1 MCDISVIVPVYNGEK
16 YIEKCLESITNQT
29 LKNIEII
36 CVNDGSTDNTL
47 SILEKYSTQD
57 KRIKVISIENRGQG
71 HARNIALNESNGE
84 YISFVDADDWI
95 EKETYEQLYNKAK
108 SDDLD
113 LVFFQMIN
121 YIDTS
126 GKLVET
132 DLYNHKCFED
142 NNITETSV
150 FNYNDTQQFLFEI
163 PVCPVSK
170 IYKKDFLKFNRLEFP
185 EGMLFEDNSFFY
197 ESYFKCKRAG
207 FIKKHFYYRRRH
219 DDSVT
224 QTFDM
229 RKYDIIKAVN
239 DTLNV
244 FIQNAQFSNYEYDV
258 INHTFSML
266 VEWFNKSPLYL
277 KHDFYIKIK
286 KEFYGFNKLANNF
299 NEWLNE
305 KNSLIFNLMQKNEYY
320 LDFLTDYKLNKTNYS
335 IYSGKANYN
344 PDSSEYKKYK
354 RECMNKYKLS
364 VVIPIYNN
372 NTLIHRTLMSIE
384 NQTIGLDNIE
394 VLLVDDA
401 SSDNTLEVINGY
413 ADKHDNFKSI
423 SIENG
428 TGSPG
433 TPRNIGLLEST
444 SDYIIFIDHD
454 DFFEINSLKKL
465 YECISEKDYDFV
477 YGTYASVDNGIPT
490 KIIYPNE
497 KHGAFKDIHENKRS
511 IAFPPPS
518 IWTKLF
524 KREFLLNNN
533 IKFPT
538 ILGEDAI
545 FVSKALLCANGVEY
559 LWDSLIC
566 YHCLDNNSYTNNIS
580 YKYLSEGFASEQY
593 MYDFYNSYDEDYY
606 KIRGEGILDFYLK
619 QFYKSNLN
627 KNELEKIFP
636 AVYTFTSRINS
647 LGLKPHVN
655 EVNKNLFNLIL
666 EKDINSIMDLKKIN
680 RNKPTKKAKI
690 KNLLKKFAIKI
701 QK

>member
-1 MCDISVIVPVYNGEK
+1 MCDISIIVPVYNGEK
-16 YIEKCLESITNQT
+16 YIEKCLESLTNQT

-36 CVNDGSTDNTL
+36 CVNDGSTDSTL
-47 SILEKYSTQD
+47 SILEKYSNKD
-57 KRIKVISIENRGQG
+57 NRVKVMSIENNGQG

-95 EKETYEQLYNKAK
+95 EKQTYELLYDKAK

-113 LVFFQMIN
+113 LIFFQMIN
-121 YIDTS
+121 YMDTS

-132 DLYNHKCFED
+132 DLYNHKCFDD

-150 FNYNDTQQFLFEI
+150 FNNNDTQQFLFEI

-170 IYKKDFLKFNRLEFP
+170 IYKKDFLNSNNLRFP

-197 ESYFKCKRAG
+197 EAYFKCERAG

-224 QTFDM
+224 QTFDV
-229 RKYDIIKAVN
+229 RKYDIIKAAN
-239 DTLNV
+239 DILDV
-244 FIQNAQFSNYEYDV
+244 FIQNNQFNNYKYDV

-266 VEWFNKSPLYL
+266 YEWFTRSPLYL
-277 KHDFYIKIK
+277 RHEFYIEIK
-286 KEFYGFNKLANNF
+286 KNFYGFNKLT
-299 NEWLNE
+299 NEFEECLKE
-305 KNSLIFNLMQKNEYY
+305 KNAIIFNHMQKNEYY

-335 IYSGKANYN
+335 IYDGKTNYN
-344 PDSSEYKKYK
+344 PNSSEYKQYK
-354 RECMNKYKLS
+354 QESKNKYKLS

-372 NTLIHRTLMSIE
+372 DTLIHRTLMSIE
-384 NQTIGLDNIE
+384 NQTIGLNNIE

-401 SSDNTLEVINGY
+401 SNDNTLEVINEY
-413 ADKHDNFKSI
+413 AEKYDNFKSI

-444 SDYIIFIDHD
+444 SEYVIFIDHD
-454 DFFEINSLKKL
+454 DFFEIDSLKKL
-465 YECISEKDYDFV
+465 YECISKEDYDFV
-477 YGTYASVDNGIPT
+477 YGTYASVDNGLPT

-497 KHGAFKDIHENKRS
+497 KHGTFKSIHENKRS

-524 KREFLLNNN
+524 KREFLLDNN

-545 FVSKALLCANGVEY
+545 FVSKALLSAGGVEY

-566 YHCLDNNSYTNNIS
+566 YHCLDDNSYTNNIS

-593 MYDFYNSYDEDYY
+593 MYDFYNTYDEDYY

-627 KNELEKIFP
+627 ENEINNIFP
-636 AVYTFTSRINS
+636 ALYEFISRLNT

-655 EVNKNLFNLIL
+655 ELNKKLFNLIL
-666 EKDINSIMDLKKIN
+666 EKDIESIMELKKIN

-690 KNLLKKFAIKI
+690 KNLLKKVVRKI

>member
-16 YIEKCLESITNQT
+16 YIGKCLKSLINQT

-47 SILEKYSTQD
+47 SILEKYSKLD
-57 KRIKVISIENRGQG
+57 SRIKIITTENKGQG
-71 HARNIALNESNGE
+71 HARNIALNESNGN

-95 EKETYEQLYNKAK
+95 EKQTYELLYNKAK
-108 SDDLD
+108 SENLD
-113 LVFFQMIN
+113 ILFFQMIN
-121 YIDTS
+121 YIDAT

-132 DLYNHKCFED
+132 NLYNHECFEAND
-142 NNITETSV
+142 ITKTSV
-150 FNYNDTQQFLFEI
+150 FNYEDTKQFLFEI

-170 IYKKDFLKFNRLEFP
+170 IYRKEFLNSNHLRFP
-185 EGMLFEDNSFFY
+185 EGMLFEDNPFFY
-197 ESYFKCKRAG
+197 ESYFNCKRAG
-207 FIKKHFYYRRRH
+207 FLKKHLYYRRRH

-224 QTFDM
+224 QTFDA
-229 RKYDIIKAVN
+229 RKYDIIKAAN
-239 DTLNV
+239 DILKV
-244 FIQNAQFSNYEYDV
+244 FIQNNQFNDYKLDV

-266 VEWFNKSPLYL
+266 IEWFTRSPLYL
-277 KHDFYIKIK
+277 RHDFYILIK
-286 KEFYGFNKLANNF
+286 KNFYGFNDLKTEF
-299 NEWLNE
+299 EECLNDE
-305 KNSLIFNLMQKNEYY
+305 NSIIFNLMGKNEYY

-335 IYSGKANYN
+335 IYDGKTNYN
-344 PDSSEYKKYK
+344 PNSLEYKKYK
-354 RECMNKYKLS
+354 QECVNKYTLS

-372 NTLIHRTLMSIE
+372 DTLIHRTLMSIE
-384 NQTIGLDNIE
+384 NQTIGLNNIE

-401 SSDNTLEVINGY
+401 SNDNTLDVINEY
-413 ADKHDNFKSI
+413 VNRYDNFKSI

-444 SDYIIFIDHD
+444 SEYIIFIDHD
-454 DFFEINSLKKL
+454 DFFEIKSLEKL
-465 YECISEKDYDFV
+465 CDCISKNDYDFV
-477 YGTYASVDNGIPT
+477 YGTYASVDSEIPT

-497 KHGAFKDIHENKRS
+497 KHGAFKNIHENKRS

-524 KREFLLNNN
+524 KRQFLIENN

-545 FVSKALLCANGVEY
+545 FVSKALLCADGIEY

-566 YHCLDNNSYTNNIS
+566 YHCLDDKSYTNNIS

-606 KIRGEGILDFYLK
+606 KIRGEGILDFYLR

-627 KNELEKIFP
+627 KNELNNIFP
-636 AVYTFTSRINS
+636 ALYNFTSRINS
-647 LGLKPHVN
+647 MGLKPHVT
-655 EVNKNLFNLIL
+655 ELNKTLFDLIL
-666 EKDINSIMDLKKIN
+666 EKDIDSIMKLKKID
-680 RNKPTKKAKI
+680 PGEQSKKRKI
-690 KNLLKKFAIKI
+690 KNKLKKIVGKI
-701 QK
+701 RK